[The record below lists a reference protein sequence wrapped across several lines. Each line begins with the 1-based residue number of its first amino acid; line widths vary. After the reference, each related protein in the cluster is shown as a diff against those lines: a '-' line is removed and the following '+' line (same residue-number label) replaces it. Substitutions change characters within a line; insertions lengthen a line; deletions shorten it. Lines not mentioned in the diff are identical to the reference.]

1 MVYRPFF
8 TVQTL
13 DALKVIPL
21 SFSANLLFAKDIY
34 AHYKKGMKKAA
45 CAACSII

>member
-21 SFSANLLFAKDIY
+21 TFSANLYEKSNVYLL
-34 AHYKKGMKKAA
+34 HVA
-45 CAACSII
+45 CFI